1 MNQFLAQGVMIAR
14 RTATA
19 IPKGSPVKLD
29 SSNPEF
35 VVTST
40 TSGDQGIIG
49 VTADDSVAN
58 GTVNVVVNGIAPVKI
73 QTASGIAVGDFLM
86 NGTVAGK
93 AVEIGATAGTNYNAF
108 AKVLQAP
115 AANDDLVTCI
125 ICHSR
130 PQG

>member
-1 MNQFLAQGVMIAR
+1 MNQFLHQGVMIAR

-29 SSNPEF
+29 TDPEF

-40 TSGDQGIIG
+40 SSGDAEIIG
-49 VTADDSVAN
+49 VTADDSVA
-58 GTVNVVVNGIAPVKI
+58 GGSVNVVVLGIAPVKI

-86 NGTVAGK
+86 NGTSAGK
-93 AVEIGATAGTNYNAF
+93 AVEIGASAGTNYVAF
-108 AKVLQAP
+108 AKVLRAP
-115 AANDDLVTCI
+115 SNNDDLVTCI
-125 ICHSR
+125 ICPSR